1 MLKQVKYQNKA
12 VDELVEKVVRLLNTS
27 GKRKKLVFKAP
38 TGSGKT
44 VMASEMLSR
53 LARELP
59 ERTDSAVSRAAFI
72 WIAPNKLHE
81 QSYFK
86 MKNFFTESRILKPV
100 VYDEL
105 DLSVDGYIHPG
116 EILFVNWESINKD
129 NAVMIRETERSASL
143 YELTDRTQQDNGI
156 PIVVIVDEEHMFGG
170 KNAKKSEKVLA
181 RIDPKL
187 EIRISA
193 TPISQGDEQVTVYR
207 DDVVKEEMIKESIV
221 LNPSLNPGDRSL
233 SETLIREAIVKRKE
247 IADAYEA
254 LGVNINPLLL
264 IQLPNDTNESNTAE
278 DNRVKDEVIS
288 YLSANEG
295 TTVQNGRLAVWLS
308 KEKENLE
315 GIEQLDNL
323 TEVLLFKQAIALGWD
338 CPRAAVLLI
347 FRKMESFTFT
357 MQTLGRIL
365 RMPEQKFYTNPL
377 LNKGYVFTDLSYR
390 QVEIASDD
398 MAYISRMRA
407 VRRPQLKNVSLT
419 STYTE
424 RKSSDRKRLGP
435 KFRQILKKW
444 LSRQWSIDY
453 NPSLFSLFGDES
465 DIPSAEEES
474 RRLAENRVLAG
485 RSIKL
490 DVASIS
496 VEIPKDLVLADEI
509 GKVDVT
515 SKVRFAR
522 TSAEVG
528 RVFDEFCLRQLGG
541 WEKYWSLPTLENA
554 IIDSFDE
561 ILGIDEASA
570 KKIVLYHANRQF
582 FTAAIESALAEYGDT
597 MNRRAKASER
607 DYIHYSW
614 EVPEERVYNEQSC
627 REEDM
632 VHNHALEPFVKE
644 NRASAPEDRFVAFL
658 EANTRYID
666 WWYKNGESGMSDY
679 AVPFTKANGEKSLF
693 YVDFIVRMKNGQVF
707 LFDTKTRESDRDAA
721 NKHNAL
727 IDYMDDPVNKAL
739 HLKGGV
745 LIESRTDVW
754 RFCPAKIDG
763 TGSTEAWE
771 AFFPAEYVD

>member
-1 MLKQVKYQNKA
+1 MLKQVKYQNTA

-105 DLSVDGYIHPG
+105 DLSVDGHIHPG

-221 LNPSLNPGDRSL
+221 LNPALNPGDRSL
-233 SETLIREAIVKRKE
+233 SETLIREALAKRKE

-254 LGVNINPLLL
+254 LGININPLLL
-264 IQLPNDTNESNTAE
+264 IQLPNDSNEANTAE

-288 YLSANEG
+288 YLSANEDI
-295 TTVQNGRLAVWLS
+295 TVQNGRLAVWLS

-444 LSRQWSIDY
+444 LSQQWSIDY
-453 NPSLFSLFGDES
+453 NPSLFSLFGDEA
-465 DIPSAEEES
+465 DVPSAEEET
-474 RRLAENRVLAG
+474 RRIAENRILAG
-485 RSIKL
+485 RSVKL

-607 DYIHYSW
+607 DYIHYNW

-679 AVPFTKANGEKSLF
+679 AVPFTKTNGEKSLF

-727 IDYMDDPVNKAL
+727 IDYMDEPTNKAL